1 MKPRPFETA
10 APAGVTV
17 TVVVPGASE
26 AGTVAVTCVA
36 LQAVVVA
43 TVAPKRTVPLVPKLV
58 PAMTTLVAV
67 WPCVGERLAIAA
79 AAGTGTGGAGTV
91 MV

>member
-1 MKPRPFETA
+1 M

-43 TVAPKRTVPLVPKLV
+43 TVAPKRTVPLVPRLV

-67 WPCVGERLAIAA
+67 RPCVGERLAIAA
-79 AAGTGTGGAGTV
+79 AGTV
-91 MV
+91 PAPGVRRP